1 MEEVGRT
8 SAEIGRRAGGYIKA
22 FNEIQAGRELG
33 EAIGN
38 DLIGQLGVDFL
49 KEGNPAFQ
57 EKGGFVV
64 RNAVMVIIMIVSP
77 WRRVAGSEEEK
88 KERNDGSEGSHV
100 C

>member
-22 FNEIQAGRELG
+22 FNEIQAGREFG
-33 EAIGN
+33 EAIGD
-38 DLIGQLGVDFL
+38 DLVGQLGVDFL
-49 KEGNPAFQ
+49 EEGNPAFQ

-64 RNAVMVIIMIVSP
+64 RNAVMVIIVSP